1 MNIFIAYISI
11 EIDNAIQLY
20 ISNCQYFKFSGV
32 YIVCYSILDVIFE
45 FEMKYI
51 VMSSLFYDRINW
63 IVAITW
69 LRITR
74 NGAQR
79 K

>member
-1 MNIFIAYISI
+1 MNICIAYIAI
-11 EIDNAIQLY
+11 EIDNSIQLY
-20 ISNCQYFKFSGV
+20 ISNYQYFKFSGV
-32 YIVCYSILDVIFE
+32 YTVCYSILDVIFE

-63 IVAITW
+63 ISAITW